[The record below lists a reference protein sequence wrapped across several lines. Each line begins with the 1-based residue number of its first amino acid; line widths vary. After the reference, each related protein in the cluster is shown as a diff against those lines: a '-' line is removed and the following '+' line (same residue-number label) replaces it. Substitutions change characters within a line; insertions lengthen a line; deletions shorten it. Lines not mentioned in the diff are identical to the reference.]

1 MSKLLCKEVTC
12 YHHFDDHCTIL
23 SPVDWGRDEIMLNRC
38 SLYHSKCFYCYHE
51 CNGDCNHPER
61 YNEDY
66 DDLEEDDDY
75 DDYDDCEYP
84 ERYNEGDE

>member
-1 MSKLLCKEVTC
+1 MISIMQRSHFF
-12 YHHFDDHCTIL
+12 YHYLTIAYL
-23 SPVDWGRDEIMLNRC
+23 PVDWGRMGYNNRC
-38 SLYHSKCFYCYHE
+38 KPHSKCFYCYHE

-75 DDYDDCEYP
+75 DEYDDCEYP
-84 ERYNEGDE
+84 EKYNEGDE